1 VIKTAAKPP
10 HLLPADPAGSTSK
23 YPAGLFFLFFTEMW
37 ERFSFYGISAI
48 LVLYLTGGLGLS
60 DREAALT
67 SGAYMAFTFMTPILG
82 GLIADRVLGLR
93 YSVSVGG
100 LLILV
105 GNLVLA
111 RGHTLNHVFA
121 GLAVVALGTGYLKST
136 VSVMVGKLY
145 PEGDRRRDSGYTLFY
160 MGINLGSL
168 LAGLLIGEV
177 AKRYGWTKGFYLST
191 GGMLLGLTVFQLG
204 YRRYNNEADG
214 FRREKLFSKSMGVPN
229 VVWIAA
235 GTLGLGALMVYLFQH
250 PEGTKTTITFLS
262 IAIVAG
268 LFWLGMRC
276 EAQRERSAI
285 YAILIIVLAAIC
297 FQTFFKQMYN
307 SLPLFVERDFD
318 RVLLGAPLT
327 ASFFALVPNS
337 VSVILFAGVFTW
349 LWGRLADRNRNPS
362 IPMKIVLALALAVTS
377 AGLLSW
383 VGRGIAA
390 SGKPASAWWVV
401 LAIAVLTL
409 GELNILPMGLS
420 AVSALAP
427 KRYASLLMGSWFLC
441 NSLGGYFSGV
451 LTSLAEVKKDRVQ
464 DVSYSAAAYSGLY
477 GRCAAALAVVA
488 LLMFLVTPLVK
499 RLMAGQNADAHS

>member
-1 VIKTAAKPP
+1 MNRAA
-10 HLLPADPAGSTSK
+10 SSSK

-48 LVLYLTGGLGLS
+48 LVLYLTGGLGLT

-82 GLIADRVLGLR
+82 GFIADRVLGLR
-93 YSVSVGG
+93 YSVSLGG

-105 GNLVLA
+105 GNFMLA
-111 RGHTLNHVFA
+111 RGHTLNHVFV

-145 PEGDRRRDSGYTLFY
+145 PEGDTRRDSGYTLFY

-168 LAGLLIGEV
+168 LAGLLVGEV
-177 AKRYGWTKGFYLST
+177 ARRYGWNKGFYLST
-191 GGMLLGLTVFQLG
+191 GGMFLGLVVFQLG
-204 YRRYNNEADG
+204 YRRYNGEADG
-214 FRREKLFSKSMGVPN
+214 FPRERLFARPLGLPN
-229 VVWIAA
+229 VVWIAM
-235 GTLGLGALMVYLFQH
+235 GTAGLGALMVYLFQH
-250 PEGTKTTITFLS
+250 PEATKKAVTYLS
-262 IAIVAG
+262 VAILVG
-268 LFWLGMRC
+268 LFVLGTRC
-276 EAQRERSAI
+276 EDKRERRSI
-285 YAILIIVLAAIC
+285 HAILIIVLAAIC
-297 FQTFFKQMYN
+297 FQTFFKQLYN

-318 RVLLGAPLT
+318 RVLFGVPLT

-337 VSVILFAGVFTW
+337 VSVILFAGMFTW
-349 LWGRLADRNRNPS
+349 LWARLAERGRNPS

-383 VGRGIAA
+383 IGRDIAA
-390 SGKPASAWWVV
+390 SGQRASAWWVV
-401 LAIAVLTL
+401 LAIAILTL

-427 KRYASLLMGSWFLC
+427 KRYASLLMGAWFLGT
-441 NSLGGYFSGV
+441 SLGGYFSGV
-451 LTSLAEVKKDRVQ
+451 LTSLADIKKDRVQ

-488 LLMFLVTPLVK
+488 VLMMLVTPLVK
-499 RLMAGQNADAHS
+499 RLMAGPDADARP

>member
-1 VIKTAAKPP
+1 VR
-10 HLLPADPAGSTSK
+10 SK

-48 LVLYLTGGLGLS
+48 LVLYLTSGLGLP
-60 DREAALT
+60 DKEAALT

-82 GLIADRVLGLR
+82 GLIADRILGLR
-93 YSVSVGG
+93 YSVSLGG

-105 GNLVLA
+105 GNFVLA

-121 GLAVVALGTGYLKST
+121 GLAIVALGTGYLKST

-145 PEGDRRRDSGYTLFY
+145 PEKDSRRDSGYTLFY

-168 LAGLLIGEV
+168 LAGLFVGEV
-177 AKRYGWTKGFYLST
+177 ARRYGWTKGFYLST
-191 GGMLLGLTVFQLG
+191 AGMLLGLIVFQFG
-204 YRRYNNEADG
+204 YRYYNNEADG
-214 FRREKLFSKSMGVPN
+214 FRREKLFARSLGVPN
-229 VVWIAA
+229 AIWIGA
-235 GTLGLGALMVYLFQH
+235 GTIGLGALMVYLFQH
-250 PEGTKTTITFLS
+250 PAETKKTITYLA
-262 IAIVAG
+262 IASLAG
-268 LFWLGMRC
+268 LFVLGTRC
-276 EAQRERSAI
+276 EDKRERKSI

-318 RVLLGAPLT
+318 RVLLGVPLT

-337 VSVILFAGVFTW
+337 VSVILFAGMFTW
-349 LWGRLADRNRNPS
+349 LWARLAERGRNPS
-362 IPMKIVLALALAVTS
+362 IPMKIVLALALAVSS

-383 VGRGIAA
+383 VARSIAA
-390 SGKPASAWWVV
+390 SGQPASAWWVV
-401 LAIAVLTL
+401 LAIAILTL

-427 KRYASLLMGSWFLC
+427 KRFASLLMGSWFLC

-451 LTSLAEVKKDRVQ
+451 LTSLAEVQKDRVQ
-464 DVSYSAAAYSGLY
+464 DVSYSASVYGGLY
-477 GRCAAALAVVA
+477 GRCAAALAGVA
-488 LLMFLVTPLVK
+488 LLMVFVTPVVK
-499 RLMAGQNADAHS
+499 RLMAGPDATTRS

>member
-1 VIKTAAKPP
+1 VQ
-10 HLLPADPAGSTSK
+10 SK
-23 YPAGLFFLFFTEMW
+23 YPRGLFFLFFTEMW

-48 LVLYLTGGLGLS
+48 LVLYLTGGLGLP

-67 SGAYMAFTFMTPILG
+67 SGTYIAFTFMTPMLG
-82 GLIADRVLGLR
+82 GFIADRVLGLR

-121 GLAVVALGTGYLKST
+121 GLAIVALGTGYLKST

-145 PEGDRRRDSGYTLFY
+145 PEGDTRRDSGYTLFY

-177 AKRYGWTKGFYLST
+177 ARRYGWTKGFYLST
-191 GGMLLGLTVFQLG
+191 GGMLLGLVVFQLG
-204 YRRYNNEADG
+204 YRHYNNEADG
-214 FRREKLFSKSMGVPN
+214 FRRERLLSKSVGVPN
-229 VVWIAA
+229 MLWIAA
-235 GTLGLGALMVYLFQH
+235 ATSGLGALMVYLFQH
-250 PEGTKTTITFLS
+250 PAETKTAISYLS
-262 IAIVAG
+262 IVIMAG
-268 LFWLGMRC
+268 LVLLATRC
-276 EAQRERSAI
+276 EDKSESRAI

-318 RVLLGAPLT
+318 RVLLGVPLT

-349 LWGRLADRNRNPS
+349 VWARLAERGRNPS

-377 AGLLSW
+377 AGLLSKA
-383 VGRGIAA
+383 GSGIAA
-390 SGKPASAWWVV
+390 SGQPASAWWVV

-420 AVSALAP
+420 AVSTLAP
-427 KRYASLLMGSWFLC
+427 KRYASLLMGSWFLG

-464 DVSYSAAAYSGLY
+464 DVSYSAAVYSGLY

-488 LLMFLVTPLVK
+488 VLMLLVAPRVK
-499 RLMAGQNADAHS
+499 RLMAGQEANARS